1 MASASAAV
9 ARLDAIVVGAGVM
22 GSAAAHAL
30 VSCVG
35 RRAAGERGTRPL
47 SVALLEQYE
56 FGHKHG
62 SSHGHSRI
70 IRPVYSE
77 PHYASLM
84 PEAYDRW
91 RAIDATT
98 QDTCYTRTGGLY
110 WGPVGFTDPSGD
122 NVHSH
127 RGTCDA
133 LGVEYEML
141 SSVEVASRWPPLDTP
156 AAKGWEGLYNPDCG
170 ILHADTC
177 VATLQ
182 QAARAGGV
190 SLHEHCTVTGIR
202 GGREGEPVTVTTSD
216 GRCFEA
222 NHAIICAGPW
232 AGELLA
238 KTTGLR
244 MALQPT
250 QNTVAYWPAD
260 KGRADA
266 FMAGRFPVL
275 ISDCGLG
282 KSKRYGYARSQLVQ
296 SHTCYSTLPAEQ
308 NRYMG
313 QDRSMESHLAQRKS
327 GASGNSTGTVAQ
339 HWVTTSWS
347 TKTQQKAHVR
357 SRSAPLSSRSMC
369 AG

>member
-1 MASASAAV
+1 MPSAVA

-35 RRAAGERGTRPL
+35 RQAAGNRGTRPL

-84 PEAYDRW
+84 PEAYERW

-98 QDTCYTRTGGLY
+98 QQTCYTRTGGLY
-110 WGPVGFTDPSGD
+110 WGPVGYMDPSGD
-122 NVHSH
+122 SMHSH
-127 RGTCDA
+127 RSTCDA
-133 LGVEYEML
+133 LGVEYEIL
-141 SSVEVASRWPPLDTP
+141 SSAEVVSRWPPLDTP

-182 QAARAGGV
+182 QAASVGGV
-190 SLHEHCTVTGIR
+190 ALHEHCTVTEIE
-202 GGREGEPVTVTTSD
+202 GGREGEPVAVTVSD
-216 GRCFEA
+216 GRCFIA

-238 KTTGLR
+238 RTTGLR
-244 MALQPT
+244 IALQPT
-250 QNTVAYWPAD
+250 QNTVAYWPVD
-260 KGRADA
+260 EGHGDA
-266 FMAGRFPVL
+266 FTAGRFPVL
-275 ISDCGLG
+275 ISDCSLG
-282 KSKRYGYARSQLVQ
+282 KS
-296 SHTCYSTLPAEQ
+296 
-308 NRYMG
+308 
-313 QDRSMESHLAQRKS
+313 
-327 GASGNSTGTVAQ
+327 Q
-339 HWVTTSWS
+339 H
-347 TKTQQKAHVR
+347 
-357 SRSAPLSSRSMC
+357 PSSRSTLDRRWFSHIPCWLREMGDRIVLWNPIYC
-369 AG
+369 GRRAGQVEIRQTRWPSFRSR